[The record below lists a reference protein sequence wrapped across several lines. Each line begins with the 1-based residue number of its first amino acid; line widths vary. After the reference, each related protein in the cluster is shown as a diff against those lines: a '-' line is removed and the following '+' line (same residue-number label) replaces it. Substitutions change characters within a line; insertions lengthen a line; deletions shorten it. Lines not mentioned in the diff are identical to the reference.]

1 MYTLF
6 KIIHMSCAILSIVG
20 FIARGALK
28 LKGSPVVEK
37 KLVKVLP
44 HVVDTVLLAS
54 AVVLVVMSGQ
64 YPFTTPWVTAKLF
77 ALVLYIALG
86 VVVMRTA
93 RTQQTRTIAYVLAIL
108 TALYILMVAGS
119 KQPWF

>member
-6 KIIHMSCAILSIVG
+6 KIIHMSCAMLSILG

-28 LKGSPVVEK
+28 LKNSPVVEK

-44 HVVDTVLLAS
+44 HIVDTVLLAS
-54 AVVLVVMSGQ
+54 AIVLVVMSGQ

-77 ALVLYIALG
+77 ALIVYIALG

-93 RTQQTRTIAYVLAIL
+93 RTQQVRVAAYMLAIL